1 MSAAQCGRCASPLE
15 SRTVFQFQAPE
26 GAVVKCWRCALRH
39 GPMLGRS
46 LRIALVVGTILVGIN
61 QGDLLLRGQWS
72 AALIWK
78 LPLTYAVPFLVATW
92 SALVNSRARP
102 AR

>member
-1 MSAAQCGRCASPLE
+1 
-15 SRTVFQFQAPE
+15 
-26 GAVVKCWRCALRH
+26 
-39 GPMLGRS
+39 MLGRS

-61 QGDLLLRGQWS
+61 QGDVLIRGQWN

-92 SALVNSRARP
+92 SGLVNSRVRP
-102 AR
+102 SRSPDAA